1 MSNLKSLFLTPLAI
15 LLFMACPGS
24 LRAQTITDSYQ
35 IRKGDVI
42 DVMVMEHPEFSL
54 SGTIVLPDGFIQ
66 YPALG
71 SIQAA
76 GMTSQMLTDTLQKA
90 LELYVVNP
98 MVTIFIRKLEN
109 QNINVFGY
117 VNKPGQY
124 QVFEGIDLLS
134 AISKAG
140 GIKRMRRAKTV
151 YIIHANFTTEEV
163 NIRDFIGADSATLAK
178 VPTVYAGE
186 TVFVKEPREWNWAIV
201 SAVASSLSL
210 IVTILNLVL

>member
-1 MSNLKSLFLTPLAI
+1 MKSFNNFFIFVVWVLWLVCSPGYLLAQNH
-15 LLFMACPGS
+15 S
-24 LRAQTITDSYQ
+24 DSYL
-35 IRKGDVI
+35 IRSGDVI
-42 DVMVMEHPEFSL
+42 DVLVMEHPEFSL